1 MVSIIPHKK
10 ISLTI
15 SVILVL
21 ASILSVVFWGL
32 KLGIDFTGGTYWEVE
47 FLNARPDNT
56 AVLEALSGLGLKD
69 IVTQPTGET
78 GLILRLKDIPE
89 SVHHAA
95 LQSLNAI
102 SPVKDIRFESIGPTI
117 GQELKTKA
125 VSAIFLVLVLIIIYI
140 AWAFRKVS
148 QPVSSWKYGVIAVI
162 ALMHDVF
169 IPAGVF
175 AILGHYKGVEID
187 TLFVTALL
195 TVLGFSVHD
204 TIVVFDRIRE
214 NLHRRPHEDFAENV
228 NKSVNETFARSINTS
243 LTVFLVLL
251 AVYFLGGQSTQN
263 FALTLII
270 GVFFGTYSS
279 IFVASP
285 LLVIWSGIKNE
296 KGP

>member
-1 MVSIIPHKK
+1 MLQIIPNKK
-10 ISLTI
+10 VFLTI
-15 SVILVL
+15 SAILVL
-21 ASILSVVFWGL
+21 ASILSVIFWGL

-47 FLNARPDNT
+47 FLNARPDNAT
-56 AVLEALSGLGLKD
+56 VLNTLAGMGLKD
-69 IVTQPTGET
+69 VVVQPTGET
-78 GLILRLKDIPE
+78 GLILRLKDISE
-89 SVHHAA
+89 NTHQAA
-95 LQSLNAI
+95 LQSLNSLKPAR
-102 SPVKDIRFESIGPTI
+102 DIRFESIGPTI
-117 GQELKTKA
+117 GQELKGKA
-125 VSAIFLVLVLIIIYI
+125 VTALFLVLILIILYI

-148 QPVSSWKYGVIAVI
+148 KPVASWKYGIIAVI

-214 NLHRRPHEDFAENV
+214 NLRRRPHENFSENI

-251 AVYFLGGQSTQN
+251 AVYFLGGQSTQT
-263 FALTLII
+263 FALTLIL

-285 LLVIWSGIKNE
+285 LLDLWAGKAPRN
-296 KGP
+296 

>member
-1 MVSIIPHKK
+1 MLQIIPHKK

-56 AVLEALSGLGLKD
+56 SVLEALSGLGLKD

>member
-1 MVSIIPHKK
+1 MLQIIPNKK
-10 ISLTI
+10 IFLTI

-21 ASILSVVFWGL
+21 ASIFSVVFWGL
-32 KLGIDFTGGTYWEVE
+32 KLGIDFTGGTYWEIE
-47 FLNARPDNT
+47 FLNSRPDNA
-56 AVLEALSGLGLKD
+56 AVLNVLNGMGLKD
-69 IVTQPTGET
+69 VMVQPTGDT
-78 GLILRLKDIPE
+78 GLILRMKDISE
-89 SVHHAA
+89 NTHQAA
-95 LQSLNAI
+95 LQSLYSI
-102 SPVKDIRFESIGPTI
+102 TPVRDVRFESIGPTI
-117 GQELKTKA
+117 GQELKGKA
-125 VSAIFLVLVLIIIYI
+125 ITAIFLVLILIIIYI

-148 QPVSSWKYGVIAVI
+148 RPVSSWKYGIIAVV
-162 ALMHDVF
+162 ALLHDVF

-187 TLFVTALL
+187 TLFVTAIL

-214 NLHRRPHEDFAENV
+214 NLRRRPQENFSENI

-251 AVYFLGGQSTQN
+251 AVYFLGGTTTQT
-263 FALTLII
+263 FALTLIL

-285 LLVIWSGIKNE
+285 LLDLWAG
-296 KGP
+296 KGPRK